1 MGKEMEI
8 TFDDLNTGD
17 VPYTPDCKIVCGDE
31 IRYNN
36 IVECAEDTGDEMAQ
50 ECHFKSDVV
59 IYYRRKVW
67 EIRRYVATDYDEET
81 YKKFLDVVDPY
92 RPIHN
97 GYKKNPIIL
106 DAGYYTDWIK
116 IKQ

>member
-1 MGKEMEI
+1 MTEKEI
-8 TFDDLNTGD
+8 SFDDLNIGD
-17 VPYTPDCKIVCGDE
+17 VPHTPDCMITCRNE

-36 IVECAEDTGDEMAQ
+36 IVECAKETGDKMAQ
-50 ECHFKSDVV
+50 ECHFKSDIV
-59 IYYRRKVW
+59 IYFKGKAW
-67 EIRRYVATDYDEET
+67 EIRRYVPADYDEET
-81 YKKFLDVVDPY
+81 YEKFLDVVDPY

-116 IKQ
+116 ISQ